1 MVRLAQ
7 KLVGGIEFGIA
18 IKLGILLAAFGVLAS
33 GLTGYYTYHATR
45 DILVRD
51 ASRELLQSTQVL
63 GRRFSI
69 MADEVAKDA
78 RFLAQMPRTHDVIG
92 TGHAAKI
99 SRDAL
104 AEQFRSLLSEHPEY
118 FQARFISAQHNGI
131 ELVRVD
137 RDGDSLKVI
146 SGLDLQEKHHY
157 PYVYKTLRLAEG
169 QVHFSRIFINREKGA
184 HAGLKQPTLQ
194 VATPVVGDDG
204 NALGVIVINVDL
216 NRLFGLLKTDLGN
229 EHQLYLANKAGD
241 YLIHPDSAM
250 TFGFDYGRR
259 FLVQEAFRPVAAI
272 VDEVAD
278 TAMVRTVSAKQ
289 HEDVIGGF
297 ARITFGELP
306 EHSFVIIGLT
316 VPLDNVL
323 EETDAL
329 ARNSGRIVIGFSL
342 LAIVLSIVVALIFV
356 RPLKRLVAAVQRFS
370 ETREL
375 TPVPVHGKDELGT
388 LARSIS
394 QMQEHILAHL
404 NDLNLRNED
413 MEHRARH
420 DALTGAPN
428 REMFFDLL
436 QFSIVNARRNGLQ
449 LAVLFIDIDHFKH
462 INDTSGHAA
471 GDAVLIAVVRRLKAT
486 IRESDTVARL
496 GGDEFIVMIQPV
508 DDPQQLAVIAQKLTD
523 ALQEPIEFEGQSLH
537 ISASIGVSIF
547 PKDGESAEELLHNAD
562 AAMYHSKRDGRNTF
576 RFYS

>member
-99 SRDAL
+99 SRQAL

-194 VATPVVGDDG
+194 VSTPVVGDDG

-229 EHQLYLANKAGD
+229 EHQLYLANKTGD

-259 FLVQEAFRPVAAI
+259 FMVQEAFRPVAAI

>member
-99 SRDAL
+99 SRQAL

-157 PYVYKTLRLAEG
+157 PYVYKTLKLAEG

-194 VATPVVGDDG
+194 VSTPVVGDDG

-229 EHQLYLANKAGD
+229 EHQLYLANKTGD

-259 FLVQEAFRPVAAI
+259 FMVQEAFRPVAAI

>member
-1 MVRLAQ
+1 MA
-7 KLVGGIEFGIA
+7 KLLPKPAGDIKFGIA

-45 DILVRD
+45 DLLVRK
-51 ASRELLQSTQVL
+51 ATQELLQSTQVL

-69 MADEVAKDA
+69 TAGDVAKDA
-78 RFLAQMPRTHDVIG
+78 LFLAQMPRAHDVIG
-92 TGHAAKI
+92 TGHAAEI
-99 SRDAL
+99 SRQAL
-104 AEQFRSLLSEHPEY
+104 SEQFRSLLSVHPEY

-137 RDGDSLKVI
+137 RDVNSLKVI
-146 SGLDLQEKHHY
+146 SGLNLQEKHHY
-157 PYVYKTLRLAEG
+157 PYVFETLKLAEG

-184 HAGLKQPTLQ
+184 HAGLEQPTLQ

-204 NALGVIVINVDL
+204 DALGVIVINVDL
-216 NRLFGLLKTDLGN
+216 NRLFSLLKADLGN
-229 EHQLYLANKAGD
+229 DYQLYLTNQTGD

-259 FLVQEAFRPVAAI
+259 FLVQETFRPVAAI
-272 VDEVAD
+272 VDKVAD

-289 HEDVIGGF
+289 HDDVIGGF
-297 ARITFGELP
+297 ARIPFGELS

-316 VPLDNVL
+316 VPLNIVL
-323 EETDAL
+323 AETDAL
-329 ARNSGRIVIGFSL
+329 ARNNSRIVIGFSV
-342 LAIVLSIVVALIFV
+342 LAIILSILVALIFV
-356 RPLKRLVAAVQRFS
+356 RPLKRLVTAVQLFS

-375 TPVPVHGKDELGT
+375 TPVPVHSKDELGM
-388 LARSIS
+388 LARSIG

-404 NDLNLRNED
+404 NDLKLRNED

-449 LAVLFIDIDHFKH
+449 LAVLFIDIDHFKR
-462 INDTSGHAA
+462 INDTCGHAA
-471 GDAVLIAVVRRLKAT
+471 GDAVLIAVAQRLKAT
-486 IRESDTVARL
+486 VRESDAVARL
-496 GGDEFIVMIQPV
+496 GGDEFVAMVQPV
-508 DDPQQLAVIAQKLTD
+508 DDPQQLAVIVQKLID
-523 ALQEPIEFEGQSLH
+523 ALQEPIEFDGQSLR
-537 ISASIGVSIF
+537 IGASIGISVF
-547 PKDGESAEELLHNAD
+547 PKDGGSAEELLHNAD
-562 AAMYHSKRDGRNTF
+562 AAMYSSKRDGRNTF
-576 RFYS
+576 HFYS

>member
-99 SRDAL
+99 SRQAL

-169 QVHFSRIFINREKGA
+169 QVHFSSIFINREKGA

-229 EHQLYLANKAGD
+229 EHQLYLANKTGD

>member
-157 PYVYKTLRLAEG
+157 PYVYKTLKLAEG

-229 EHQLYLANKAGD
+229 EHQLYLANKTGD

-278 TAMVRTVSAKQ
+278 TAMVHTVSAKQ

-471 GDAVLIAVVRRLKAT
+471 GDAVLIAAVQRLKAT

>member
-99 SRDAL
+99 SRQAL

-157 PYVYKTLRLAEG
+157 PYVYKTLKLAEG

-229 EHQLYLANKAGD
+229 EHQLYLANKTGD